1 MNCLD
6 CGFVPVKRWLLIAC
20 DTALYTI
27 VLHKCLCRTMIWS
40 AYYMYMYNE
49 TIRVLLK
56 QKVTSA
62 SATYMVSV
70 EATRVNLIKRE
81 TTNMDTQADSQQ
93 SFPQRGDRNAE
104 QNKDRTK
111 SHKNAELEE
120 KHPWNNCKW
129 RSYQPSMEECL
140 WCTKWINSVVL
151 WNSRVGLNIIDPPHD
166 KTNKVSVR
174 PAKTQISLGIHPV
187 WSESSLSA

>member
-1 MNCLD
+1 MKGCPVFSIKSTWCFSVYTAVFEHLIFSVLRKVIFHVGYLQWHEKARDMWPLPRQVLTSSWRHEIMLACVHVTDDDGSFCAPECWYVKPQSRALTALD
-6 CGFVPVKRWLLIAC
+6 YGFVPVKRWLLIAC

-62 SATYMVSV
+62 SATYMVSF

-93 SFPQRGDRNAE
+93 SFP
-104 QNKDRTK
+104 
-111 SHKNAELEE
+111 
-120 KHPWNNCKW
+120 
-129 RSYQPSMEECL
+129 
-140 WCTKWINSVVL
+140 
-151 WNSRVGLNIIDPPHD
+151 
-166 KTNKVSVR
+166 
-174 PAKTQISLGIHPV
+174 
-187 WSESSLSA
+187 